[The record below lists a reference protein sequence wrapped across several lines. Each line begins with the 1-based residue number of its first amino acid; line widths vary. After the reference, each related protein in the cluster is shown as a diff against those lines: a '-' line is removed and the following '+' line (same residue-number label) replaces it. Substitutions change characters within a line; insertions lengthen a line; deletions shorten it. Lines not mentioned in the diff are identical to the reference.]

1 MAERAHE
8 VPAKYGEVKELFH
21 PRMRSYGRR
30 IEAALPGTIVLL
42 AALAFI
48 FYKRPALPYTIL
60 VLLIGTIA
68 GVNLYS
74 VLKPTIIVIT
84 KTHVL
89 RARTFGWFAVPLENI
104 GHTIYAEK
112 LYPKKAYGQK
122 LKTVAGRLRYRSF
135 PAMWAVDKDGK
146 QLMRIDGRVWDG
158 KTMREVSSKLSAQT
172 TIYKQINVV
181 NMDKEHKGLITF
193 NELHPG
199 WRSSLMTALA
209 VIIVAI
215 LFAASFMPEEL
226 ARTIYLIH

>member
-8 VPAKYGEVKELFH
+8 VPAKYGEVNELFH

-104 GHTIYAEK
+104 DHTIFAEK
-112 LYPKKAYGQK
+112 LYP
-122 LKTVAGRLRYRSF
+122 
-135 PAMWAVDKDGK
+135 K

-199 WRSSLMTALA
+199 WRSSLITALA

-215 LFAASFMPEEL
+215 LFAASFLPEEL

>member
-8 VPAKYGEVKELFH
+8 VPAKYGEVHELFH

-30 IEAALPGTIVLL
+30 IEASIPGTIVLV

-68 GVNLYS
+68 GINLYS

-89 RARTFGWFAVPLENI
+89 RARTFGWFAVPRADI
-104 GHTIYAEK
+104 SHTIFAEK
-112 LYPKKAYGQK
+112 LYPKKAYGQYK
-122 LKTVAGRLRYRSF
+122 YGIF
-135 PAMWAVDKDGK
+135 EQAVDKDGK
-146 QLMRIDGRVWDG
+146 QLMRLDGRVWDG

-172 TIYKQINVV
+172 TIYKQINVIS
-181 NMDKEHKGLITF
+181 MDKEHKGLITF

-199 WRSSLMTALA
+199 WRSSLLTILA
-209 VIIVAI
+209 VIVVVI
-215 LFAASFMPEEL
+215 LFAASFLPEEI
-226 ARTIYLIH
+226 ARNIYMIH

>member
-8 VPAKYGEVKELFH
+8 VPAKYGEVNELFH

-48 FYKRPALPYTIL
+48 LYKRPALPYTIL

-89 RARTFGWFAVPLENI
+89 RTHLRLVRRTPRKHRPHHLRRKALPQKSLRPETQNRRRPPTLPQLPRHVGRRQRRQTAHAHRRPRLGRQNHARSLLQT
-104 GHTIYAEK
+104 
-112 LYPKKAYGQK
+112 
-122 LKTVAGRLRYRSF
+122 LR
-135 PAMWAVDKDGK
+135 PNHH
-146 QLMRIDGRVWDG
+146 L
-158 KTMREVSSKLSAQT
+158 
-172 TIYKQINVV
+172 
-181 NMDKEHKGLITF
+181 
-193 NELHPG
+193 
-199 WRSSLMTALA
+199 
-209 VIIVAI
+209 
-215 LFAASFMPEEL
+215 
-226 ARTIYLIH
+226 

>member
-8 VPAKYGEVKELFH
+8 VPAKYGEVNELFH

-48 FYKRPALPYTIL
+48 LYKRPALPYTLL

-89 RARTFGWFAVPLENI
+89 RARTF
-104 GHTIYAEK
+104 
-112 LYPKKAYGQK
+112 
-122 LKTVAGRLRYRSF
+122 F

-215 LFAASFMPEEL
+215 LFAASFLPEEV
-226 ARTIYLIH
+226 ARNIYMIH

>member
-8 VPAKYGEVKELFH
+8 VPAKYGEVNELFH

-48 FYKRPALPYTIL
+48 LYKRPALPYTIL
-60 VLLIGTIA
+60 
-68 GVNLYS
+68 
-74 VLKPTIIVIT
+74 VIT

-104 GHTIYAEK
+104 DHTIYAEK

-215 LFAASFMPEEL
+215 LFAASFLPEEV
-226 ARTIYLIH
+226 ARNIYMIH